1 MTNRG
6 PALIFAF
13 LWFCVAEFG
22 SAAAQ
27 TFEAASVK
35 PATQTTGVRV
45 RPSQSGGPGSS
56 DPTLFTAHNW
66 SLTVLIVTA
75 YDLKYYQF
83 SGQPWMDSSFFD
95 VVAKV
100 PQGATRE
107 KFCLMLQSL
116 LADRFKLKVHHE
128 AKEIPLY
135 QLVIA
140 KNGPTFLT
148 EAKGPEEER
157 GTAAVAP
164 PPGRAKIVLDENGF
178 PILQPGGP
186 PMLSTPDGH
195 ARMRASHET
204 MEQFVNFLSFQVEKP
219 VINATGLTGRYDFI
233 LSWVGSPIPSLPAG
247 DAGAQEP
254 NLQAQSGLGL
264 MGAIQKQLGLR
275 LESRKGPIDILVI
288 DHAERAPTVN

>member
-1 MTNRG
+1 MLVVLRCMAVW
-6 PALIFAF
+6 ALTA
-13 LWFCVAEFG
+13 
-22 SAAAQ
+22 SAQ
-27 TFEAASVK
+27 TPQAFEAASVK
-35 PATQTTGVRV
+35 PAAQATGVRV

-100 PQGATRE
+100 AQGATRE
-107 KFCLMLQSL
+107 QFRLMLQNL

-128 AKEIPLY
+128 SKEIPLY
-135 QLVIA
+135 QLVVG

-148 EAKGPEEER
+148 ETEKPEEEP

-164 PPGRAKIVLDENGF
+164 PRGRAKVVLDENGF
-178 PILQPGGP
+178 PVLQPGGP

-195 ARMRASHET
+195 ARMRATRET

-233 LSWVGSPIPSLPAG
+233 LSWVGDPIPSLPAG
-247 DAGAQEP
+247 NAGAQEP
-254 NLQAQSGLGL
+254 NLQASGLGL

-275 LESRKGPIDILVI
+275 LESRKGPIDILVV